1 MFARKELMALARRK
15 ELLAA
20 QSEIHRQL
28 LRLECEGVVSDLRG
42 LARGDASV
50 EGTLLPAVDH
60 TWSALAENCLGARVA
75 QYVRWAE
82 TGLAGWQLDQR
93 LGGLFKSPA
102 EPAEPMTEA
111 R

>member
-1 MFARKELMALARRK
+1 MFARKELTALARRK

-20 QSEIHRQL
+20 QSEVHRQL
-28 LRLECEGVVSDLRG
+28 IRLECEGFADDVRG
-42 LARGDASV
+42 LAGGNVREG
-50 EGTLLPAVDH
+50 GTLLPAVDH

-82 TGLAGWQLDQR
+82 TGLAGWQLARR

-102 EPAEPMTEA
+102 EPSAAETAP

>member
-1 MFARKELMALARRK
+1 MFAGKELSALDGRK

-20 QSEIHRQL
+20 QSEIHRQVI
-28 LRLECEGVVSDLRG
+28 RLECEGVAADLRD
-42 LARGDASV
+42 LARGEWS
-50 EGTLLPAVDH
+50 EGVGLLPVADQ

-75 QYVRWAE
+75 EYVRWAE
-82 TGLAGWQLDQR
+82 TGFAGWQLARR

>member
-60 TWSALAENCLGARVA
+60 TWSALAENCLGA
-75 QYVRWAE
+75 
-82 TGLAGWQLDQR
+82 QR